1 MQGQHN
7 HDHAFTDFN
16 ARDREGLVLFSR
28 RNMLKA
34 SLAGIAGLTLP
45 GLLQRRAE
53 ATEAR
58 RPTGSPKSVILLW
71 MAGGPS
77 HIDTWDVKPDR
88 PPENR
93 GPFGT
98 IATRLPG
105 VRICEHLPRQAAML
119 DKFTLIR
126 SVDCRGSNHE
136 PNTVMQ
142 TAMLDA
148 EPRTNPLARQY
159 PAIASVVSRYHGAN
173 HPGMPASVAFM
184 VSRTHLAF
192 GGWLGRQYDPF
203 PGNLAARLPVYTN
216 VGVDTGQT
224 TSAELFRA
232 ASGL

>member
-1 MQGQHN
+1 RRTHLLDTPPPIMARWLIMTHP
-7 HDHAFTDFN
+7 HPHAFADFHP
-16 ARDREGLVLFSR
+16 RTCEGLALCNR

-34 SLAGIAGLTLP
+34 SLAGLAGLSVP
-45 GLLQRRAE
+45 RLLQCRAE
-53 ATEAR
+53 AAA
-58 RPTGSPKSVILLW
+58 PSGKSVILLW

-105 VRICEHLPRQAAML
+105 VRICEHLPLQAAML
-119 DKFTLIR
+119 DKFTLTR

-142 TAMLDA
+142 TAMPDA

-159 PAIASVVSRYHGAN
+159 PAIASVVSRYHGPN
-173 HPGMPASVAFM
+173 HP
-184 VSRTHLAF
+184 
-192 GGWLGRQYDPF
+192 
-203 PGNLAARLPVYTN
+203 
-216 VGVDTGQT
+216 
-224 TSAELFRA
+224 
-232 ASGL
+232 